1 MVLRVQRYPVVRPI
15 FEDLYNVERHFDSLF
30 NSLLGTGGL
39 SRVRTFP
46 IIDLAE
52 YENESILVAEMPGV
66 KKEDVKISL
75 ENRLLTISGERK
87 AQAIPDGSSWVRNE
101 VDTGEFSRSIE
112 LSHAVD
118 ADKIIAELENGI
130 LRVVLPKP
138 EAVRPH
144 EIRLH

>member
-1 MVLRVQRYPVVRPI
+1 MLVRVQRYPVVGPI
-15 FEDLYNVERHFDSLF
+15 FEDLFSAERQIGSLF
-30 NSLLGTGGL
+30 NNLLGTGGL
-39 SRVRTFP
+39 SRAHTFP
-46 IIDLAE
+46 AIDHAE

-75 ENRLLTISGERK
+75 ENRFLTISGERK
-87 AQAIPDGSSWVRNE
+87 AQELPEGSSWVRNE
-101 VDTGEFSRSIE
+101 VDAGEFGRSIE

-118 ADKIIAELENGI
+118 ADKITAEMEDGI

-138 EAVRPH
+138 EAVRPR

>member
-130 LRVVLPKP
+130 LRAVLPKP